1 MTAQKKH
8 TFCRN
13 CSALCPMEITVEG
26 DRMTGVVADGT
37 ASPYGAYMCAKGL
50 AAVDFHNDT
59 EERLLQSLKRDEHGA
74 LQPVDS
80 ARALDEIAARLAALI
95 EEHGPRSVAVYHGT
109 GAYRS
114 VLGAQLEKAFLSAIG
129 SPNLFSTMTI
139 DQSAKW
145 VTSGRMGMM
154 ASGKPSFRDVD
165 LGVIVGNNPVVT
177 HQTYPFGP
185 GNSGAPGRSFAE
197 AKKRGTR
204 LIVIDPRRTET
215 ARYAD
220 LVVQPLPGQDAAL
233 FAAIA
238 HILLRDG
245 TYNRAFCNRFV
256 TQMDALREAVAPFT
270 PELAAQRAGITVAEI
285 EQVAQWIGEA
295 ERPFIGSGT
304 GPSMSAHSNLNDHMI
319 EVVNALVGGYR
330 RAGDRVYNP
339 GTLKPR
345 TVVETAIAPGRSW
358 EKGVK
363 CRTADIGKLFGEF
376 PTALLPREIQ
386 EPGPD
391 RIRALINFGGDPV
404 MGLGDPDRAVPA
416 FRDLD
421 LLVSLDP
428 RLNETG
434 KLSHYVIATSQPFER
449 HDLSTPGEGLYPEA
463 FAQYTAPV
471 VEKPG
476 DTLHDWE
483 FFWEISARM
492 QRPLTLKYWSYGLDF
507 DAIADGLPLGTER
520 KPDPEDM
527 IRFLCKDSRVP
538 FETLRDNPS
547 GVRPD
552 IEPQYVQPAPKD
564 NGARLELCPPD
575 VAAELEQ
582 VLAESPDTRFS
593 HLLTCRRILEA
604 MNTAYRDSPRTRRR
618 YPINWAYLNPE
629 DMADAGIANDDP
641 IRITSAH
648 GEIVGIARAEPALRR
663 GVVSMTHMFGS
674 LDANSDPHRHGGS
687 YTGRLTSLQEY
698 LEPIN
703 FMPRFSGVAINI
715 ERVRGNIEKTLGSVE
730 RVPGNI
736 EHAPEVQPSQE
747 FDR

>member
-1 MTAQKKH
+1 MTV
-8 TFCRN
+8 
-13 CSALCPMEITVEG
+13 TVEEG
-26 DRMTGVVADGT
+26 KLTGVVADGSV
-37 ASPYGAYMCAKGL
+37 SPYGAYMCAKGL
-50 AAVDFHNDT
+50 AAVDFHNDA
-59 EERLLQSLKRDEHGA
+59 EERLLRSLKRDVSGTFTPIDA
-74 LQPVDS
+74 S
-80 ARALDEIAARLAALI
+80 RALDEIAGQLAALI
-95 EEHGPRSVAVYHGT
+95 EKHGPRSVAVYHGT

-114 VLGAQLEKAFLSAIG
+114 VLGAQLEKSFLSAIG

-145 VTSGRMGMM
+145 VTAGRMGVM
-154 ASGKPSFRDVD
+154 ASGKPSFQDVD

-177 HQTYPFGP
+177 HQTFPFGP
-185 GNSGAPGRSFAE
+185 GTSGAPGRSFAE
-197 AKKRGTR
+197 AKKRGAR

-245 TYNRAFCNRFV
+245 TYNKAFCDRFV
-256 TQMDALREAVAPFT
+256 TQMDTLREAVVPFT
-270 PELAAQRAGITVAEI
+270 PELAARRADVPVEQI
-285 EQVAQWIGEA
+285 ERVAQWIGEA

-319 EVVNALVGGYR
+319 EVVNALVGGYK

-345 TVVETAIAPGRSW
+345 TVMETVVPAGRSW

-363 CRTADIGKLFGEF
+363 CHSADIGKLFGEF

-386 EPGPD
+386 TPGPD

-404 MGLGDPDRAVPA
+404 MGLGDPAHAVPA
-416 FRDLD
+416 FEDLE
-421 LLVSLDP
+421 LLVSLDA
-428 RLNETG
+428 RLNETC

-463 FAQYTAPV
+463 FAQYAPPV
-471 VEKPG
+471 VEKPEG
-476 DTLHDWE
+476 TIHDWE

-492 QRPLTLKYWSYGLDF
+492 KRPLTLKYWSYGLDF
-507 DAIADGLPLGTER
+507 DTIPDGLPLGIDC

-538 FETLRDNPS
+538 FEILRDHPS
-547 GVRPD
+547 GVRPNLP
-552 IEPQYVQPAPKD
+552 PQYVLPAKSD

-575 VAAELEQ
+575 IAAELDL
-582 VLAESPDTRFS
+582 VLHESTDTRFRY
-593 HLLTCRRILEA
+593 HLTCRRILEA
-604 MNTAYRDSPRTRRR
+604 LNTAYRDSPRTRRR
-618 YPINWAYLNPE
+618 YPVNWAYMNPN
-629 DMADAGIANDDP
+629 DMADDGIGDGDT
-641 IRITSAH
+641 IRITSES
-648 GEIVGIARAEPALRR
+648 GEIAGIARAEPQLRR
-663 GVVSMTHMFGS
+663 GVVSMTHLFGS
-674 LDANSDPHRHGGS
+674 LTANGNPHTDGGS
-687 YTGRLTSLQEY
+687 YTGRLTSLHRY

-703 FMPRFSGVAINI
+703 FMPRFSGVPVNI
-715 ERVRGNIEKTLGSVE
+715 TAAATRIAHEETT
-730 RVPGNI
+730 
-736 EHAPEVQPSQE
+736 
-747 FDR
+747 